1 MELELELQKG
11 GWTARVRGTESE
23 VRVGAKKLASLLDEV
38 FTGDSLEP
46 SDKDRAP
53 VELLPM
59 TAWNASSLTLSQTTL
74 LTLYTYENRPLTK
87 EELASKLRQL
97 GRPFGQTTLE
107 NKSIPFMVREGLL
120 HFNEKKVEGSRGQAP
135 REYFL
140 TERGKLE
147 AEETARGLASRTP
160 NDSKVRR

>member
-23 VRVGAKKLASLLDEV
+23 VKVGAKRLASLLDEV
-38 FTGDSLEP
+38 LTGDGSES
-46 SDKDRAP
+46 SDKDVVP

-59 TAWNASSLTLSQTTL
+59 TAWNASSLTLSQTVL

-87 EELASKLRQL
+87 EGLASKLRQL

-107 NKSIPFMVREGLL
+107 NKTIPIMVREGLL
-120 HFNEKKVEGSRGQAP
+120 HFNEKKAERSRGQAP

-147 AEETARGLASRTP
+147 AEKTAKGLAFRP
-160 NDSKVRR
+160 FNDSKVSQ